1 LTQSDETFATF
12 LFYMIPY
19 FSSPVRKKYTK
30 KRSSVLQK
38 SPLTVLHLT
47 APEETLSYFR
57 LARDAF
63 APQMSDEDAQRWQH
77 FVSHS
82 PEFRP
87 EQVRGAFRGDQ
98 LLGGYIMYERIL
110 HIGAARISTGCIGAV
125 ATNPAYRNQGVA
137 TALMQD
143 AFAFARQWNHP
154 LLLLDGIPNFYY
166 RYGYTDL
173 FDATAVEIDRS
184 ALLAL
189 PPTEYRICPAEVADA
204 PAMLGLYQRHFG
216 GYMGSFERTE
226 ESQTYRLQHARRPP
240 VVALSPR
247 GDVEGY
253 LYHGTGEERAMGHE
267 VAADNWNALLALLHY
282 HAHLLD
288 DAAEASILRY
298 ALPPDAPMT
307 HWLIDTLEV
316 PDTSHWHETAEG
328 WSVRTMTYHHRF
340 AGWMGGLTSFLALMR
355 ALLPE
360 LQARW
365 RRSLAQWN
373 GEILLAVD
381 RQECLLRITGA
392 EVQLVDEPHADPAVA
407 RLELTPQAL
416 VQGTFGYRP
425 LARVTDIAHL
435 SSDVGAVLAILFP
448 LSRAWIP
455 RTDWF

>member
-1 LTQSDETFATF
+1 
-12 LFYMIPY
+12 
-19 FSSPVRKKYTK
+19 
-30 KRSSVLQK
+30 LQK
-38 SPLTVLHLT
+38 SPLTVHHLT
-47 APEETLSYFR
+47 TPEETQSYFR

-63 APQMSDEDAQRWQH
+63 APQMPDEDAQRWQH

-110 HIGAARISTGCIGAV
+110 RMGAARVSTGCIGAV
-125 ATNPAYRNQGVA
+125 ATDTAYRNQGVA

-173 FDATAVEIDRS
+173 FDATAVEIDRA

-189 PPTEYRICPAEVADA
+189 SPTEYRIRPAEVNDA
-204 PAMLGLYQRHFG
+204 PVMLGLYRRHLG
-216 GYMGSFERTE
+216 GYTGSFERTE
-226 ESQTYRLQHARRPP
+226 ESQAYRLQHARRPP
-240 VVALSPR
+240 VVALSPQ

-253 LYHGTGEERAMGHE
+253 LYHGMDEEKALGHE
-267 VAADNWNALLALLHY
+267 VAADNWDALLALLHY

-288 DAAEASILRY
+288 DADEASSLRY
-298 ALPPDAPMT
+298 ALPLDAPMT
-307 HWLIDTLEV
+307 QWLIDTLEV

-340 AGWMGGLTSFLALMR
+340 AGWMGGLTSFSALMR

-360 LQARW
+360 FQIRW

-373 GEILLAVD
+373 GEILLTVD
-381 RQECLLRITGA
+381 GQECLLRFTGA
-392 EVQLVDEPHADPAVA
+392 DVQLTEWSGADPAVA
-407 RLELTPQAL
+407 RLELAPQAL

-425 LARVTDIAHL
+425 LAWMIDTVHL
-435 SSDVGAVLAILFP
+435 SSDIGAVLAILFP
-448 LSRAWIP
+448 LGHTWIP